1 MNKINQLEG
10 RVADEARLPVPPYVC
25 VRAQARAS
33 TSSPASSATQPV
45 DDTAPMLLAL
55 DLGTTLGWA
64 VRLSGQAMSGTER
77 FKVGRFEGGGMRY
90 LRFVRWLDDLCRF
103 AGLPAT
109 VYFEEVRR
117 HKGVDAAH
125 VYGGFLAQLTA
136 WCERHAVPYQGV
148 PVGTIKKFATGKGNA
163 NKTAMIEAAKHWGH
177 EPADDNEADALALLH
192 WAAAQEQA
200 HV

>member
-1 MNKINQLEG
+1 MTY
-10 RVADEARLPVPPYVC
+10 VARPRGAEARIAESSSRCLDPHALSGDGAI
-25 VRAQARAS
+25 RDTAASGRQANDDNAS
-33 TSSPASSATQPV
+33 TI
-45 DDTAPMLLAL
+45 LAL

-64 VRLSGQAMSGTER
+64 LRLSGEALSGTEH

-103 AGLPAT
+103 AGPPSAL
-109 VYFEEVRR
+109 YFEEVRR
-117 HKGVDAAH
+117 HRGVDAAH

-163 NKTAMIEAAKHWGH
+163 DKAAMIEAAKRWGH
-177 EPADDNEADALALLH
+177 RPEDDNEADALALLH
-192 WAAAQEQA
+192 WVIAQETKA
-200 HV
+200 